1 MPSRLFL
8 VLSLCWLQLVLSSSR
23 IHQNGLS
30 LFLKDSN
37 NGEHSSAATFAVN
50 HLRKRK
56 LQVTGALDWPRR
68 QYDDTEPT
76 TIITSAT
83 SPPVAPVAATST
95 NTESSISQESF
106 HFILS
111 TTLVIG
117 IVVVGILIFTAHH
130 KRTTKD
136 IHSRYYHWQKVPK
149 GDDGSLTSDNSND
162 SDLELVETP

>member
-8 VLSLCWLQLVLSSSR
+8 VLSFCWLQLVFSSSR

-83 SPPVAPVAATST
+83 TPPVAATST

-111 TTLVIG
+111 TTLVI
-117 IVVVGILIFTAHH
+117 VVVGILIFTAYH

-136 IHSRYYHWQKVPK
+136 LHSRYYHWQKVPK

>member
-8 VLSLCWLQLVLSSSR
+8 VLSLYWLQLVLSSSR

-37 NGEHSSAATFAVN
+37 NGEHSSAAMFAVN

-76 TIITSAT
+76 IITSAT
-83 SPPVAPVAATST
+83 TPPVAPVATTST
-95 NTESSISQESF
+95 NTKSSISQESF

-117 IVVVGILIFTAHH
+117 IVVVGILIFTAYH
-130 KRTTKD
+130 KRTTND
-136 IHSRYYHWQKVPK
+136 LHSRYHHWEKVPK